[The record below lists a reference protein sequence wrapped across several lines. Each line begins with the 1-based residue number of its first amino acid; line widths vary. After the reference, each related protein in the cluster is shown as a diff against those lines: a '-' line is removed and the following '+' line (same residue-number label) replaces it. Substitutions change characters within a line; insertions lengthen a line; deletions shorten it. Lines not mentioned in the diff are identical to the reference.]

1 MKYLVLVPDGL
12 TDRLDNTSKDKNTPL
27 MAAETP
33 NLDRLVKK
41 SQVGMVQTVPQG
53 MSPGSDVANL
63 SILGYD
69 PKKYYTGRAPFE
81 AASMGLN
88 LGPQDVAYRCNLVQL
103 KQVDEKWIMED
114 FCAGHLSSSKALFLI
129 EALDKVLGTEKFSF
143 YPGVSYR
150 HLMVWKNG
158 QDDIQCTPPHDIMGK
173 SIDSYRPQGEGSE
186 ILIELEEQS
195 RQVLAGNWNRTRAN
209 SIWLWGQGK
218 KPSLP
223 PFKERFGLSGSII
236 SAVDLLKGMGI
247 CMGLESIDVPG
258 ATGYLDTNYVGK
270 AEYALESLKR
280 HDFVYLHVEAPDEA
294 GHSGDREAK
303 IQAIEDFDKEVLGTI
318 LKRKKE
324 LGDFKIMILP
334 DHATPLSLRTH
345 VSDPVPFLI
354 YSSTKETKSSINK
367 FDETIAERTDVT
379 KQEKGHQLMDLFL
392 SEDS

>member
-1 MKYLVLVPDGL
+1 MKYLVLIPDGF
-12 TDRLDNTSKDKNTPL
+12 TDRLDTASKEKNTPL
-27 MAAETP
+27 MAADTP

-41 SQVGMVQTVPQG
+41 SQVGVVQTIPQG

-69 PKKYYTGRAPFE
+69 PQKYYTGRAPFE

-88 LGPQDVAYRCNLVQL
+88 LGPKDVAYRCNLVQL
-103 KQVDEKWIMED
+103 KVVDDKLIMED
-114 FCAGHLSSSKALFLI
+114 FCAGHISSDKAMFLI
-129 EALDKVLGTEKFSF
+129 EALDKELGTEKFSF

-158 QDDIQCTPPHDIMGK
+158 RDDIQCTPPHDIMGK
-173 SIDSYRPQGEGSE
+173 PIDEYYPQGAGSE
-186 ILIELEEQS
+186 MLIKLMEQS
-195 RQVLAGNWNRTRAN
+195 WQVLAGDWNHTKAN
-209 SIWLWGQGK
+209 SIWLWGEGK

-223 PFKERFGLSGSII
+223 SYKERFGLSGSII

-247 CMGLESIDVPG
+247 SLGLESIDVPG

-294 GHSGDREAK
+294 GHSGDRKAK
-303 IQAIEDFDKEVLGTI
+303 IQAIEDFDKKVLGTI

-354 YSSTKETKSSINK
+354 YSSTKEIKSSIDK
-367 FDETIAERTDVT
+367 FDESILERNDLI
-379 KQEKGHQLMDLFL
+379 KQEKGHQLMDLFI